1 MNSMSFKL
9 GYVISFLL
17 FIGCTSQPTTEKN
30 IHIEKKTSLVL
41 ISKDNGGHIK
51 DWIYLLDPELS
62 IKECYGLSSDSLN
75 YYLNLA
81 DAIIIGGG
89 NDVNP
94 ALYKKPEYVEICGKF
109 DHYRDTLETQMIL
122 YADSQQ
128 IPLMGIC
135 RGQQIIN
142 IVHGGSLIPDLPSY
156 IKRDINHRSK
166 KDSAHTITAV
176 KGSWISN
183 SFSQESFWVNSRH
196 HQAIDRLAEG
206 FEVVA
211 YSPDSII
218 EAIAL
223 NKSSTHPFT
232 MGVQF
237 HPENLR
243 DSLSNQ
249 FGRLLLNSIE

>member
-1 MNSMSFKL
+1 MPFKIL
-9 GYVISFLL
+9 SILSIFL
-17 FIGCTSQPTTEKN
+17 FIGCTSKSTPEQTTHLDKEA
-30 IHIEKKTSLVL
+30 SVVL
-41 ISKDNGGHIK
+41 ISKDNGEHIK
-51 DWIYLLDPELS
+51 DWMYLLDSELT
-62 IKECYGLSSDSLN
+62 IKECYGLSLDSLN

-94 ALYKKPEYVEICGKF
+94 AIYKKPEYAEICGKF

-128 IPLMGIC
+128 IPIMGIC

-142 IVHGGSLIPDLPSY
+142 IVHGGSLIPDIPTY
-156 IKRDINHRSK
+156 IKGDINHRSK
-166 KDSAHTITAV
+166 KDSAHLITAV
-176 KGSWISN
+176 EGSWITN
-183 SFSQESFWVNSRH
+183 AFSQDSFWVNSRH

-218 EAIAL
+218 EAIAI

-232 MGVQF
+232 MAVQF
-237 HPENLR
+237 HPESLR

-249 FGRLLLNSIE
+249 FGRLLLKAID